1 MAGKGI
7 KNNEPTAGVTSS
19 SKDENKEIT
28 ENIGLST
35 EENQPIAETKA
46 SGKESKKKRKR
57 VLLLKRRRLLHQK
70 IRLQTKK
77 MKRLRVQKR
86 AFSYFA

>member
-1 MAGKGI
+1 M
-7 KNNEPTAGVTSS
+7 NPLLVTLP

-46 SGKESKKKRKR
+46 SVKKAKRKR
-57 VLLLKRRRLLHQK
+57 VLLQGRRLLHQK
-70 IRLQTKK
+70 
-77 MKRLRVQKR
+77 
-86 AFSYFA
+86 